1 MRSPADTVGTN
12 EFSHPVSGLGNTGP
26 YFVCIPA
33 VPGQVGGEQVA
44 IGHGLNLKVPRPAR
58 HVPAMQENNRLT
70 LPGAVLHR
78 VIFAVSHLGS
88 HGHFSLLGGLN
99 LVILSRVC

>member
-1 MRSPADTVGTN
+1 MRLSADTVGTN
-12 EFSHPVSGLGNTGP
+12 ECSHPVSGLGNTGP

-33 VPGQVGGEQVA
+33 VPGQVRGEQVA
-44 IGHGLNLKVPRPAR
+44 IGHGLNLRVPRPAR
-58 HVPAMQENNRLT
+58 HVPAMQENNSLT

-78 VIFAVSHLGS
+78 VIFAVLRLDS
-88 HGHFSLLGGLN
+88 HGYSSLLGGLN